1 MAFRKSAAIAALGMF
16 ALILGGAA
24 ADEPKSGGELV
35 VGFFSDITGLDP
47 TRNGGAAGDLTAVLF
62 ERLLVLR
69 DDGSVVPALATERE
83 WLDDTT
89 MRFTLREGVTF
100 HSGTAFDANAAKW
113 NIDRLIDPDL
123 GAIQFAFL
131 SPVIKETRVVD
142 DHTLDIELQG
152 PNASW
157 EKLVASHTVMLDPA
171 KVEELGDG
179 FSAAPSGTGAFMLEE
194 WAPRQYVKM
203 TRNPDWWD
211 EGNYVETLR
220 FDIIPELSTRVLALQ
235 AGDIDVL
242 TNPTP
247 DSLAQFESGGFQ
259 VASISSDR
267 ILKLDFDHQ
276 DPKWQNEAL
285 RRAVLLATDSE
296 GITEAL
302 IAPFGSPA
310 QSVMTSVHESYVA
323 EPGYL
328 AHDPEA
334 AMAALEEAGYA
345 RGSDGSW
352 SMDGEAL
359 TIHIGVPPKRD
370 LRNDDI
376 AEALAADLQAIGID
390 VQLTVADW
398 GIDVGL
404 AERNRDSVRHVLHG
418 LGFPARRGR
427 FFLRPLLRSE
437 HVSRRADHVPT
448 VRRSDRQPDRHG
460 ACDRGRQRAHRDAAG
475 VAGGVLCPEHCAA
488 HLRQD
493 PCLDPRTDRSGLQ
506 PVPDR
511 GISAA
516 ICRDLAGRVA
526 AHGKHP
532 GRGQAIRSGPAA
544 NRPVRDS

>member
-1 MAFRKSAAIAALGMF
+1 MTLRKSAAMAALGMF

-69 DDGSVVPALATERE
+69 DDGSVAPALATDCA

-89 MRFTLREGVTF
+89 MRFTLRQGVTF

-113 NIDRLIDPDL
+113 NIDRLIDPDV

-131 SPVIKETRVVD
+131 SPIIKEARVVD
-142 DHTLDIELQG
+142 DYTLDIELQG
-152 PNASW
+152 TNASW
-157 EKLVASHTVMLDPA
+157 EKLVANHTVMLDPA
-171 KVEELGDG
+171 RVEELGDG
-179 FSAAPSGTGAFMLEE
+179 FSALPSGTGAFMLEE

-203 TRNPDWWD
+203 KRNPDWWD

-235 AGDIDVL
+235 AGDVHVL

-267 ILKLDFDHQ
+267 ILKLDFNHQ

-296 GITEAL
+296 GIAEAL
-302 IAPFGSPA
+302 IAPFGTPA
-310 QSVMTSVHESYVA
+310 QSIMTNVHESYVA

-352 SMDGEAL
+352 SMDEEAL

-390 VQLTVADW
+390 VRLTVADW
-398 GIDVGL
+398 GSMWGMLNEPEIPFDMFYTGWGSLLDEVGTL
-404 AERNRDSVRHVLHG
+404 SAHYYGPNMSPGG
-418 LGFPARRGR
+418 LNM
-427 FFLRPLLRSE
+427 
-437 HVSRRADHVPT
+437 SRRSGDPIDSLIATARVTVDDSERIAILQEVQREFFARSIALPIYDKTRVWILGPT
-448 VRRSDRQPDRHG
+448 VRGFSPFPTAAYPRQYIG
-460 ACDRGRQRAHRDAAG
+460 TW
-475 VAGGVLCPEHCAA
+475 
-488 HLRQD
+488 
-493 PCLDPRTDRSGLQ
+493 LDE
-506 PVPDR
+506 
-511 GISAA
+511 
-516 ICRDLAGRVA
+516 
-526 AHGKHP
+526 
-532 GRGQAIRSGPAA
+532 
-544 NRPVRDS
+544 